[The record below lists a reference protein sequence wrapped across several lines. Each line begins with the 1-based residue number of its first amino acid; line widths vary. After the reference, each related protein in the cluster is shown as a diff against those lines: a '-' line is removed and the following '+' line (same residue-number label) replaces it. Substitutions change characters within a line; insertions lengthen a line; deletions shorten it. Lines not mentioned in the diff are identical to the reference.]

1 MKGAVF
7 NPADF
12 NNIKQE
18 RTGDAMKTIEIYEP
32 PLCCPTG
39 VCGPAPD
46 PALVSLQDTI
56 LKLKKDGCVVE
67 RIAINQQPVR
77 FMDNQLVKDIITA
90 EGKESLP
97 ITLVDGKPM
106 MKGRYPTYEELVK
119 EVM

>member
-1 MKGAVF
+1 MKGTVF
-7 NPADF
+7 NLADF

-18 RTGDAMKTIEIYEP
+18 RTGVAMKTIEIYEP

-46 PALVSLQDTI
+46 PALVAMQDTI

-77 FMDNQLVKDIITA
+77 FMNNQLVKDIITA

-97 ITLVDGKPM
+97 ITLVDGKTM